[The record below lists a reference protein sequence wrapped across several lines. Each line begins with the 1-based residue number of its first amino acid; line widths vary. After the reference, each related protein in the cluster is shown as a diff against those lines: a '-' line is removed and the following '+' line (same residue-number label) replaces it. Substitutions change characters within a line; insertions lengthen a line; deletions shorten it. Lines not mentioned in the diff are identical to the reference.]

1 MSVEPILEVRGLRKA
16 FAGVTVM
23 NDVSLQVRKG
33 EVVFLVGP
41 SGAGKST
48 VMRCTNFLET
58 PDAGEVLF
66 HGAPVDRSEHGL
78 NDYRARVGMVFQHFN
93 LFPHLTILDNITLA
107 PLKRGLMSREAA
119 EQKAHELLNRIGLE
133 DKAAAYPAQLSGGQK
148 QRVAIARVLAIVRA
162 LAMNPEVLL
171 FDEPTSALDPEMVG
185 EVQELMRALAQDGMT
200 MVVVSHDIGF
210 ACDLADR
217 IVFLE
222 KGQVVEVDTPEE
234 LQNSAN
240 ERVREFLARRQ

>member
-1 MSVEPILEVRGLRKA
+1 MSVEPILEVRGLCKA

-58 PDAGEVLF
+58 PDAGDVLF
-66 HGAPVDRSEHGL
+66 HGAPVERSENGL

-107 PLKRGLMSREAA
+107 PLKRGLMTREQA
-119 EQKAHELLNRIGLE
+119 EQKAHALLKRIGLE
-133 DKAAAYPAQLSGGQK
+133 EKASAYPAQLSGGQK
-148 QRVAIARVLAIVRA
+148 QRVAIVRA

-200 MVVVSHDIGF
+200 MMVVSHDIGF

>member
-1 MSVEPILEVRGLRKA
+1 MSVEPILEVRGLCKS

-33 EVVFLVGP
+33 EVIFLVGP

-48 VMRCTNFLET
+48 VMRCTNFLEN

-148 QRVAIARVLAIVRA
+148 QRVAIVRA

>member
-1 MSVEPILEVRGLRKA
+1 MSADTILEVKGLCKS
-16 FAGVTVM
+16 FAGLQVVD
-23 NDVSLQVRKG
+23 DVSLQIRRG

-48 VMRCTNFLET
+48 VMRCMNFLEI

-66 HGAPVDRSEHGL
+66 HGTPVDRSDAGL

-93 LFPHLTILDNITLA
+93 LFPHLTIIDNITLA
-107 PLKRGLMSREAA
+107 PLKRGMMSRQEA
-119 EQKAHELLNRIGLE
+119 QKVGMRLLKRIGLE
-133 DKAAAYPAQLSGGQK
+133 SKARAYPAQLSGGQK
-148 QRVAIARVLAIVRA
+148 QRVAIVRA

-171 FDEPTSALDPEMVG
+171 FDEPTSALDPEMVE
-185 EVQELMRALAQDGMT
+185 EVQSLMASLARESGMT
-200 MVVVSHDIGF
+200 MIVVSHDISF
-210 ACDLADR
+210 ACDLANR

-222 KGQVVEVDTPEE
+222 KGRVIEVDTPEE

-240 ERVREFLARRQ
+240 ERVRDFLACRQ

>member
-1 MSVEPILEVRGLRKA
+1 MSVEPILEVRGLCKA

-23 NDVSLQVRKG
+23 NEVSLQVRKG

-66 HGAPVDRSEHGL
+66 HGAPVDRSENGL

-119 EQKAHELLNRIGLE
+119 EQKAHELLHRIGLE

-148 QRVAIARVLAIVRA
+148 QRVAIVRA

-171 FDEPTSALDPEMVG
+171 FDEPTSALDPEMVD

-200 MVVVSHDIGF
+200 MMVVSHDIGF

-240 ERVREFLARRQ
+240 ERVRDFLARRQ

>member
-1 MSVEPILEVRGLRKA
+1 MSVEPILEVRGLCKA

-66 HGAPVDRSEHGL
+66 HGAPVDRSENGL

-107 PLKRGLMSREAA
+107 PLKRGLLTREQA
-119 EQKAHELLNRIGLE
+119 EQKAHALLKRIGLE
-133 DKAAAYPAQLSGGQK
+133 EKATAYPAQLSGGQK
-148 QRVAIARVLAIVRA
+148 QRVAIVRA
-162 LAMNPEVLL
+162 LAMSPEVLL

-200 MVVVSHDIGF
+200 MMVVSHDIGF

-240 ERVREFLARRQ
+240 ERVRDFLARRQ

>member
-1 MSVEPILEVRGLRKA
+1 MSVEPILEVRGLCKS

-66 HGAPVDRSEHGL
+66 HGVPVDRSENGL

-107 PLKRGLMSREAA
+107 PLKRGLMTREAA
-119 EQKAHELLNRIGLE
+119 EQKAHALLRRIGLE
-133 DKAAAYPAQLSGGQK
+133 EKATAYPAQLSGGQK
-148 QRVAIARVLAIVRA
+148 QRVAIVRA

-185 EVQELMRALAQDGMT
+185 EVQELMRTLAQDGMT
-200 MVVVSHDIGF
+200 MMVVSHDIGF

-240 ERVREFLARRQ
+240 ERIREFLARRQ

>member
-148 QRVAIARVLAIVRA
+148 QRVAIVRA

-171 FDEPTSALDPEMVG
+171 FDEPTSALDPEMVD
-185 EVQELMRALAQDGMT
+185 EVQELMRSLAQDGMT
-200 MVVVSHDIGF
+200 MMVVSHDIGF

-222 KGQVVEVDTPEE
+222 KGQVIEVDTPEE

>member
-1 MSVEPILEVRGLRKA
+1 MSVEPILEVRGLCKA

-58 PDAGEVLF
+58 SDAGEVLF
-66 HGAPVDRSEHGL
+66 HGTPVDRSENGL

-107 PLKRGLMSREAA
+107 PLKRGLMTREQA
-119 EQKAHELLNRIGLE
+119 EQKAHALLKRIGLE
-133 DKAAAYPAQLSGGQK
+133 EKATAYPAQLSGGQK
-148 QRVAIARVLAIVRA
+148 QRVAIVRA

-200 MVVVSHDIGF
+200 MMVVSHDIGF

-240 ERVREFLARRQ
+240 ERVRDFLARRQ

>member
-1 MSVEPILEVRGLRKA
+1 MSVEPILEVRGLCKS
-16 FAGVTVM
+16 FAGVSVM

-33 EVVFLVGP
+33 EVIFLVGP

-48 VMRCTNFLET
+48 VMRCTNFLEN

-107 PLKRGLMSREAA
+107 PLKRGLMTREAA

-133 DKAAAYPAQLSGGQK
+133 DKATAYPAQLSGGQK
-148 QRVAIARVLAIVRA
+148 QRVAIVRA

-171 FDEPTSALDPEMVG
+171 FDEPTSALDPEMVD
-185 EVQELMRALAQDGMT
+185 EVQELMRSLAQDGMT
-200 MVVVSHDIGF
+200 MMVVSHDIGF

-222 KGQVVEVDTPEE
+222 KGQVIEVDTPEE

>member
-148 QRVAIARVLAIVRA
+148 QRVAIVRA

>member
-1 MSVEPILEVRGLRKA
+1 MSVEPILEVRGLCKS

-33 EVVFLVGP
+33 EVIFLVGP

-48 VMRCTNFLET
+48 VMRCTNFLEN

-107 PLKRGLMSREAA
+107 PLKRGLMTREAA

-148 QRVAIARVLAIVRA
+148 QRVAIVRA

-171 FDEPTSALDPEMVG
+171 FDEPTSALDPEMVD
-185 EVQELMRALAQDGMT
+185 EVQELMRSLAQDGMT
-200 MVVVSHDIGF
+200 MMVVSHDIGF

-222 KGQVVEVDTPEE
+222 KGQVIEVDTPEE

>member
-1 MSVEPILEVRGLRKA
+1 MSVEPILEVRGLCKA
-16 FAGVTVM
+16 FAGVPVM
-23 NDVSLQVRKG
+23 SDVSLQVRKG

-66 HGAPVDRSEHGL
+66 HGASVDRSEAGL
-78 NDYRARVGMVFQHFN
+78 NDYRTRVGMVFQHFN

-107 PLKRGLMSREAA
+107 PLKRGLMTREAA
-119 EQKAHELLNRIGLE
+119 EQKAHELLRRIGLE

-148 QRVAIARVLAIVRA
+148 QRVAIVRA
-162 LAMNPEVLL
+162 LAMNSEVLL
-171 FDEPTSALDPEMVG
+171 FDEPTSALDPEMVD
-185 EVQELMRALAQDGMT
+185 EVQELMRALARDGMT
-200 MVVVSHDIGF
+200 MMVVSHDIGF

>member
-107 PLKRGLMSREAA
+107 PLKRGLMTREAA

-148 QRVAIARVLAIVRA
+148 QRVAIVRA

-171 FDEPTSALDPEMVG
+171 FDEPTSALDPEMVD
-185 EVQELMRALAQDGMT
+185 EVQELMRSLAQDGMT
-200 MVVVSHDIGF
+200 MMVVSHDIGF

>member
-1 MSVEPILEVRGLRKA
+1 MSVEPILEVRGLCKS

-33 EVVFLVGP
+33 EVIFLVGP

-48 VMRCTNFLET
+48 VMRCTNFLEN

-107 PLKRGLMSREAA
+107 PLKRGLMTREAA

-148 QRVAIARVLAIVRA
+148 QRVAIVRA